1 MHSAARRA
9 LRRPLAR
16 HRPPLRTKSSSAF
29 DARDASAVPQSR
41 SPAVPQSRSPAVPQS
56 RSPD

>member
-16 HRPPLRTKSSSAF
+16 HRPPLRTKSSPAF
-29 DARDASAVPQSR
+29 DARDASAVP
-41 SPAVPQSRSPAVPQS
+41 
-56 RSPD
+56 